1 MKRFL
6 NPALVAITTC
16 AALSLAA
23 CGSSTDTTT
32 GGTTTEDATTG
43 GDTTISDTGSDATTT
58 TDTTTTADV
67 QTKDVPPAP
76 CGGPCKNAGEKCDT
90 KTDKCY
96 LPCDGK
102 CTASQ
107 FCDESAGAPGT
118 CKDTAALPTKW
129 GIDGDGK
136 VQKVTSLAIA
146 KAADGCDLNGDG
158 KPDNKLNALASLAGG
173 PLSDSI
179 TKGQVVLLFEPLSF
193 VTDGTAFTFDLL
205 IGDVDASDTAHDPTT
220 AGGKYTVQKAS
231 YDPATGKPLV
241 AFSDAK
247 IKAGAL
253 TAAADKFFLNLS
265 IQGINLS
272 LTISKP
278 SLTGTVTDDKTWI
291 DTKAAKLC
299 GYITKADLE
308 GAINALPDS
317 TFAGLGMTKAQ
328 VLGLLPTLLAPD
340 LDMDDDG
347 VKEAISLALNMETLG
362 GTITGFTPAK
372 AP

>member
-1 MKRFL
+1 M
-6 NPALVAITTC
+6 
-16 AALSLAA
+16 
-23 CGSSTDTTT
+23 
-32 GGTTTEDATTG
+32 
-43 GDTTISDTGSDATTT
+43 
-58 TDTTTTADV
+58 
-67 QTKDVPPAP
+67 
-76 CGGPCKNAGEKCDT
+76 
-90 KTDKCY
+90 
-96 LPCDGK
+96 
-102 CTASQ
+102 
-107 FCDESAGAPGT
+107 
-118 CKDTAALPTKW
+118 
-129 GIDGDGK
+129 
-136 VQKVTSLAIA
+136 
-146 KAADGCDLNGDG
+146 
-158 KPDNKLNALASLAGG
+158 
-173 PLSDSI
+173 
-179 TKGQVVLLFEPLSF
+179 FEPLSF